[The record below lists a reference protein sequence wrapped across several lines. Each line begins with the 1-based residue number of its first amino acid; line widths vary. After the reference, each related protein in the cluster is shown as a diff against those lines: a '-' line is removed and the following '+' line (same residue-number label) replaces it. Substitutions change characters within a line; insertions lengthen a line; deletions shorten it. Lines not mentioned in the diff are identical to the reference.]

1 MLKIYRENDQVI
13 FDYGK
18 DKEVLDNLYE
28 WRGNTYARFKARKDD
43 SIGEVM
49 VSDEQLKVLESLG
62 VKIDW

>member
-1 MLKIYRENDQVI
+1 MLKIYHKNDQIV

-18 DKEVLDNLYE
+18 DKEVLDSLYK

-62 VKIDW
+62 IKIG